1 MPLGLR
7 LYFGEKRGA
16 YMPPYR
22 RGRYERNNPEYE
34 PKKPSA
40 FSRIV
45 VILILLFFGAVIV
58 YGAYTGIIDEI
69 FEGIRIELPK

>member
-1 MPLGLR
+1 MPPGLR
-7 LYFGEKRGA
+7 LYYAEKRGVC
-16 YMPPYR
+16 MSPYR

-34 PKKPSA
+34 PKKSSA
-40 FSRIV
+40 FSRII

-69 FEGIRIELPK
+69 FEGIKVELPK

>member
-1 MPLGLR
+1 ML
-7 LYFGEKRGA
+7 
-16 YMPPYR
+16 PYR

-40 FSRIV
+40 FSRII

-69 FEGIRIELPK
+69 FEGIKVELPK

>member
-1 MPLGLR
+1 
-7 LYFGEKRGA
+7 
-16 YMPPYR
+16 MPPYR

-34 PKKPSA
+34 PKKQSA
-40 FSRIV
+40 FSRII

-69 FEGIRIELPK
+69 FAGIKIEFPKFSM